1 MDQKDNQP
9 SSDVEYFPALA
20 GRVVGRFAIRDR
32 IGKGGMG
39 EVYRAEDTKL
49 KRTVAIKRISPKF
62 RDNPIYRSRLMKEAR
77 NASVLNDPNITA
89 VYDVFNDG
97 DEYFLVMEFIDGKNL
112 RDYINGAISYDDF
125 ETIAR
130 QCLKGFAVAHRRGL
144 VHRDVKPENIMV
156 TSDKRVKI
164 CDFGL
169 AHLTTPE
176 DVDKATVTQGV
187 LGTPGYMAPEVH
199 LGSVLDP
206 RSDIFSLGLVL
217 FELWTGRRPFNDD
230 AIRQSSTFPAVAPQ
244 PTTVRPG
251 LNKAFDKVIQRML
264 SFSPGDRYANAAEA
278 LEDLER
284 PEAPTT
290 ERRRLFSRRFLVA
303 ALLGVLVIA
312 ALIGSR
318 IAKPTVPSD
327 TGAASVLLADIENKT
342 DDSYY
347 DLTVSRL
354 LALAME
360 QSQYLNVM
368 SRYRVSE
375 ALARSNLPAGSNVTL
390 PVALDLAKREGAK
403 FVLSGEV
410 RREAGRLLLSVR
422 ATDTKS
428 GKEVKAVTA
437 GFGEPAELPSVVRSL
452 AKEARE
458 FLGEAREQV
467 NRTDVPLEQA
477 TTRSTIAWERFSRAI
492 RTESLGTKYLPDA
505 TTLVKSAVEI
515 DPDFAM
521 AHAQLA
527 VWQSR
532 LGNLNDSLASIRR
545 AFDLSERVTDREK
558 YTIIG
563 QYHNIRWEFDLA
575 LKALRTL
582 TLLYP
587 YDDVGQRYYAQALS
601 NSLSTDDAITAA
613 QKAVA
618 LNPQSAI
625 NRGTL
630 ESLLVL
636 ANRNDEALSMVN
648 SLRSAGIQNLD
659 PYEANALLGKH
670 DFVNA
675 RRIFE
680 NIASQPE
687 SQGNYGRLQ
696 LAKALIYE
704 GKLDEAASE
713 LDSDLTKDLQLRDE
727 RLAVQRRTW
736 LGWIRA
742 LQGNRAAATNFAS
755 ALLQAPIGPTNLY
768 QLRATGAMLAEIGQ
782 VDLLEQVR
790 ERVEYFV
797 QSGFEGSFFTS
808 AIAQI
813 KGDIA
818 RARGDKELARRQLDQ
833 AALQWV
839 DVLTLWSVARL
850 SEDLGDFQ
858 RARDSYR
865 EIINRGGE
873 ILHFSHFPGLKSL
886 ALAGAARC
894 EVALGDREKALK
906 HYDEFFTT
914 LGKYSPELMV
924 VRAARQQ
931 RENLRAN

>member
-1 MDQKDNQP
+1 MDQKDTQP
-9 SSDVEYFPALA
+9 SSDIEPPPALA
-20 GRVVGRFAIRDR
+20 GKVVGRFAIGER

-77 NASVLNDPNITA
+77 NASVLNDPHITA

-97 DEYFLVMEFIDGKNL
+97 DDYFLVMEFIDGKSL
-112 RDYINGAISYDDF
+112 RDYVNGAISNQDF

-164 CDFGL
+164 CDVGL

-176 DVDKATVTQGV
+176 DVDKATVTQGL

-199 LGSVLDP
+199 LGAVLDP
-206 RSDIFSLGLVL
+206 RSDIISLGLVL

-230 AIRQSSTFPAVAPQ
+230 ATRQSSTFPAVAPQ
-244 PTTVRPG
+244 PSAVRPG
-251 LNKAFDKVIQRML
+251 LSSAFDKVIQRML
-264 SFSPGDRYANAAEA
+264 SFSPADRYANAAEA

-284 PEAPTT
+284 PELPAT
-290 ERRRLFSRRFLVA
+290 ERRPLFSRRLLVA

-312 ALIGSR
+312 ALIGRR
-318 IAKPTVPSD
+318 IVKTTVPSD
-327 TGAASVLLADIENKT
+327 SGPASVLLADIENKT

-375 ALARSNLPAGSNVTL
+375 ALARSRLPAGSNVTL
-390 PVALDLAKREGAK
+390 LVALDLAKQEGAE

-422 ATDTKS
+422 ATDARS
-428 GKEVKAVTA
+428 EKEVKVVTA
-437 GFGEPAELPSVVRSL
+437 GFGEPTELPSVVRSL

-467 NRTDVPLEQA
+467 NRTDVPLDQA

-505 TTLVKSAVEI
+505 TTLLKSTVEI
-515 DPDFAM
+515 DPDFAI
-521 AHAQLA
+521 AHEQLA

-532 LGNLNDSLASIRR
+532 QGNLEESLASIRR
-545 AFDLSERVTDREK
+545 AYDLSGRVTDREK
-558 YTIIG
+558 YSIVGT
-563 QYHNIRWEFDLA
+563 YHNLRWEFDLA
-575 LKALRTL
+575 LEAFHKLVVF
-582 TLLYP
+582 YP
-587 YDDVGQRYYAQALS
+587 YDDVGHRYYAQVLS
-601 NSLSTDDAITAA
+601 NTLSTAEAITEART
-613 QKAVA
+613 AVA

-630 ESLLVL
+630 TITLAL
-636 ANRNDEALSMVN
+636 ANKNDEVISILN
-648 SLRSAGIQNLD
+648 GLRSAGIQTPD
-659 PYEANALLGKH
+659 PSEGNAWLSKK
-670 DFVNA
+670 DFVRA
-675 RRIFE
+675 REIFE
-680 NIASQPE
+680 KIASEPE

-696 LAKALIYE
+696 LAKTLIYE
-704 GKLDEAASE
+704 GKLDEAASK
-713 LDSDLTKDLQLRDE
+713 LDEDLTRDLQLRDE
-727 RLAVQRRTW
+727 RLAVQRREW

-742 LQGNRAAATNFAS
+742 LQGNRTAAIDAAT
-755 ALLQAPIGPTNLY
+755 ALLQAHVGPTNGY
-768 QLRATGAMLAEIGQ
+768 PLRGTATMLAEIGE
-782 VDLLEQVR
+782 VALAEQILDR
-790 ERVEYFV
+790 FEHFV
-797 QSGFEGSFFTS
+797 QSGFKGSFFTS
-808 AIAQI
+808 AVAQI
-813 KGDIA
+813 KGEIA
-818 RARGDKELARRQLDQ
+818 RARGQKELARLHLDD
-833 AALQWV
+833 ASLQWV
-839 DVLTLWSVARL
+839 DVLTLWSVGRL

-858 RARDSYR
+858 RARNSYR
-865 EIINRGGE
+865 EILNREGE
-873 ILHFSHFPGLKSL
+873 IIRSHFPGLRSL

-894 EVALGDREKALK
+894 ELALANREQAKK
-906 HYDEFFTT
+906 D
-914 LGKYSPELMV
+914 
-924 VRAARQQ
+924 
-931 RENLRAN
+931 